1 MARKVINKMEK
12 AGSESSLVLQQLEEL
27 RREVQLAIA
36 MTINA
41 PYKVLTTEEVCKAMS
56 MSAGTLRRYEQ
67 LFNIPV
73 RKVGNKKFYLEAEVK
88 NCIITGLRLWKQ

>member
-1 MARKVINKMEK
+1 MIKKVINKTEK
-12 AGSESSLVLQQLEEL
+12 TGSESSQVLQQIEEL

-36 MTINA
+36 LTINA
-41 PYKVLTTEEVCKAMS
+41 PYKLLTTKETCNAMG
-56 MSAGTLRRYEQ
+56 MSPRTLRRYEQ